1 MTVNAMSIVYDVL
14 LQDYLFTYKTGI
26 EAVTRDDILQAAR
39 RHLHPEQQAIV
50 VAGDRNLLEK
60 SLSKQGQ
67 PFEALD
73 ISFKDE

>member
-1 MTVNAMSIVYDVL
+1 MILPM
-14 LQDYLFTYKTGI
+14 LQDYLFTYKAGI

-50 VAGDRNLLEK
+50 VAGDRSLLER

-73 ISFKDE
+73 IGFKD